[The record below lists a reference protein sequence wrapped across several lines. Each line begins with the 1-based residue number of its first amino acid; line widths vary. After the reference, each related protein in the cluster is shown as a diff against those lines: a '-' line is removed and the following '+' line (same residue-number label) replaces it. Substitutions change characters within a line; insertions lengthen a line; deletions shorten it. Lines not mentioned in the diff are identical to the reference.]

1 MPGRPRKH
9 VIRKDEIGVFHV
21 WSRCVRQ
28 CWLCG
33 VDPQTGQDYS
43 HRKQWIHQRMEDFAR
58 IFAIDACVYA
68 ILSNHYHLIV
78 RNRIDLAQ
86 QWTAEEVAPLVAAL
100 SRAARRVR
108 RTGGADRAGN
118 PQHGLRSPAG
128 GGLAGPAGGHL
139 LVDEGDER
147 VDRPPGQCRRPGF
160 RPLLARTLRAQLT

>member
-9 VIRKDEIGVFHV
+9 VIRKDEIGIFHV

-43 HRKQWIHQRMEDFAR
+43 HRKQWIHQRLEDLAR

-78 RNRIDLAQ
+78 RNRIDLAR
-86 QWTAEEVAPLVAAL
+86 QWTAEEV
-100 SRAARRVR
+100 RAA
-108 RTGGADRAGN
+108 GGSFIPSGTT
-118 PQHGLRSPAG
+118 SPANRRNRPSWKSAAWPPIPSRWRSG
-128 GGLAGPAGGHL
+128 GTGWGTS
-139 LVDEGDER
+139 
-147 VDRPPGQCRRPGF
+147 PGS
-160 RPLLARTLRAQLT
+160 